1 MATTWADSYRIDL
14 LNDAN
19 NRLVSY
25 YFDDKESAKK
35 FIRRQQTRHDW
46 KFAIIERPCGL
57 WTRVLLYR
65 EKTAKAI

>member
-1 MATTWADSYRIDL
+1 MATTWAESYRIDL

-25 YFDDKESAKK
+25 FFDDRESAKK

-46 KFAIIERPCGL
+46 KFALIERGCRI

-65 EKTAKAI
+65 NESN

>member
-1 MATTWADSYRIDL
+1 MAYTWAESYRIDL

-25 YFDDKESAKK
+25 FFDDKESAKK

-46 KFAIIERPCGL
+46 KFALIERGCRL

-65 EKTAKAI
+65 NESN

>member
-1 MATTWADSYRIDL
+1 MANTWVESYRIDL

-25 YFDDKESAKK
+25 FFDDKESAKN

-46 KFAIIERPCGL
+46 KFALVERGCGL
-57 WTRVLLYR
+57 RTRVLLYR
-65 EKTAKAI
+65 NESN